1 MAVNIKVLNNLITVR
16 VHSKNKSKALKQR
29 KKMDMD
35 GKCHYFLNNQ
45 GRRNVK
51 KNLVRIC
58 LCSGYDLFTLI
69 AIYQNKARTIPYVLV
84 RSGGPVDSPHF
95 ACYTNLLTYLGTG
108 SSYL

>member
-16 VHSKNKSKALKQR
+16 VHSKNKSKAMKQR

-51 KNLVRIC
+51 K
-58 LCSGYDLFTLI
+58 T
-69 AIYQNKARTIPYVLV
+69 
-84 RSGGPVDSPHF
+84 
-95 ACYTNLLTYLGTG
+95 
-108 SSYL
+108 